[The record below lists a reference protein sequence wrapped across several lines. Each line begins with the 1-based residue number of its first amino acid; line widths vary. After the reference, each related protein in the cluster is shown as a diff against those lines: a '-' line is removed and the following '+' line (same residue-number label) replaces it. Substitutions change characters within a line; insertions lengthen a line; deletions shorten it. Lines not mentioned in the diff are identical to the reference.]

1 MDIKIKMLYGTGE
14 DDVISQYVSFTRVFD
29 EQRRRYGSTRK
40 AVLETIR
47 ICKDQNLLKEYLE
60 EHDLCQVFV
69 ENLVCSFGPFAE
81 GKFCM
86 DRCSTRKGGKTMAI
100 VREIVRIEYDRI
112 TSVSAY

>member
-1 MDIKIKMLYGTGE
+1 MCVTSFHLPKANFAWT
-14 DDVISQYVSFTRVFD
+14 DV
-29 EQRRRYGSTRK
+29 QR
-40 AVLETIR
+40 
-47 ICKDQNLLKEYLE
+47 
-60 EHDLCQVFV
+60 LCQVFN
-69 ENLVCSFGPFAE
+69 ENLTCSIGSFAE